1 MPAHSGPSG
10 DLPQAFDEIKLA
22 FIYVPDGLPPPWEWM
37 ALYPDHIK
45 MPATYVPRASGVGA
59 SNRSFGAPPPGQ
71 HGPADGRVAPS
82 GPRAP
87 SVPAG
92 NAASDAMSAPTHA
105 IDDRTLNPNGPI
117 NAFRLADAG
126 LRTAASDY
134 SFANS
139 GVSEIH
145 ANVASNQ
152 FGFVDPSGPSINL
165 SDPIRGDELASGLSR
180 ISGLGSPPPTPGS
193 LGRQN
198 GSSSTPSPA
207 AGTPSLPKA
216 TEGPDTS
223 SGPVAEASQRL
234 AFSCS
239 LAATTK
245 DGVNTCSV

>member
-165 SDPIRGDELASGLSR
+165 SDPIRETNWHQDYPEFRDLVLRLQLQDRWVAR
-180 ISGLGSPPPTPGS
+180 MDR
-193 LGRQN
+193 RQHLRQQ
-198 GSSSTPSPA
+198 PA
-207 AGTPSLPKA
+207 RRACQKPLRGQTR
-216 TEGPDTS
+216 
-223 SGPVAEASQRL
+223 RL
-234 AFSCS
+234 APSRRLRSDLPFRVV
-239 LAATTK
+239 LLPRLK
-245 DGVNTCSV
+245 MG